1 MALRDQWSASLNV
14 RVLTARGLKRVDAI
28 RESRYMPAVA
38 LAVASEGSGEAF
50 GHLAVSSMAAVVSTP
65 SSSWE

>member
-1 MALRDQWSASLNV
+1 MALRDQWSAPLNV
-14 RVLTARGLKRVDAI
+14 RLLTARGLKRVGAI
-28 RESRYMPAVA
+28 RKSSYMPAVA

-65 SSSWE
+65 SSS